1 MNRTRNTQDG
11 YFGRWH
17 TRENS
22 KSSLAGKGAVRVAIL
37 AVVLCAL
44 ASFGL
49 GVDYIFQPQRFPMKH
64 ISIKGDLHNTEPS
77 QIRQAIAQVVA
88 SSNIL
93 RIDIAKAVVA
103 AQALPWVEDATIK
116 RRWPD
121 TLVVF
126 VNERVIRAR
135 WNDDQWLDHQGI
147 AVTLPD
153 FQDSSLPL
161 LRGPVGFEQ
170 EVLAKFQIWQ
180 TLAQPRGL
188 EIAELVKSGRDSWE
202 VYVHPVSGDGSS
214 GEQEVQSM
222 APNSI
227 RVILGSSKP
236 QARFER
242 FAKLY
247 SDVFEPAGK
256 WLTAVDMR
264 YPDGV
269 SVQWLDG
276 EPRIAGDAKIKKS

>member
-1 MNRTRNTQDG
+1 MNRTGNSQDG
-11 YFGRWH
+11 YSERRH
-17 TRENS
+17 SRENS

-44 ASFGL
+44 AIFGL
-49 GVDYIFQPQRFPMKH
+49 AVDYIFQPQRFPMKH
-64 ISIKGDLHNTEPS
+64 ISIKGDLQNMEPR
-77 QIRQAIAQVVA
+77 QIRQAIAEVVA

-93 RIDIAKAVVA
+93 RIDIAKAAVA

-121 TLVVF
+121 TLIVF

-135 WNDDQWLDHQGI
+135 WNDEQWLDHQGI

-153 FQDSSLPL
+153 FKDSSLPL
-161 LRGPVGFEQ
+161 LRGPLGFEQ

-180 TLAQPRGL
+180 SLVQPRGL
-188 EIAELVKSGRDSWE
+188 QIAELVKSDRGSWE
-202 VYVHPVSGDGSS
+202 VYVRSVFGDVSS
-214 GEQEVQSM
+214 GEQEVQLM
-222 APNSI
+222 APNNI
-227 RVILGSSKP
+227 RVILGSSQP

-247 SDVFEPAGK
+247 SEVFKSAGN
-256 WLTAVDMR
+256 WIMAVDMR

-276 EPRIAGDAKIKKS
+276 EPRIAADAKIKKS